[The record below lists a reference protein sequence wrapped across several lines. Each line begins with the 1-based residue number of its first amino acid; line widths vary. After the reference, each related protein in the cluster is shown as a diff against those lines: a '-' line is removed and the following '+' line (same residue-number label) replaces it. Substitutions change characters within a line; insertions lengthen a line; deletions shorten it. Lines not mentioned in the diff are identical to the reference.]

1 VKALLVFILVST
13 TLFFGAGFVWRTA
26 ARARARIAALG
37 RELPAPPPTLWRYVP
52 SPEALESARD
62 LVRPGPGD
70 PSRPSDADFAAEYW
84 DYTAEE
90 LARALALAAVDYR
103 ARLERALAQRH
114 AQGLFTVTYL
124 EPEAAAARPEKWPDA
139 WPADWDGHGP
149 RVATYCALGD
159 GSNLILRRSYC
170 FSVARYPALWA
181 AYRRD
186 GWLRKTLEETAHP
199 GS

>member
-1 VKALLVFILVST
+1 MKALLVFVVVST

-26 ARARARIAALG
+26 ARARARIAPHE
-37 RELPAPPPTLWRYVP
+37 RVLPPPPPPTWRYVP

-90 LARALALAAVDYR
+90 LTRALALAAVDYR
-103 ARLERALAQRH
+103 DLLARALAERH
-114 AQGLFTVTYL
+114 AKGLFTVTYL
-124 EPEAAAARPEKWPDA
+124 DPEAAAAWPEQWPDA
-139 WPADWDGHGP
+139 WPADWDGYGP
-149 RVATYCALGD
+149 RAATYCAVGD
-159 GSNLILRRSYC
+159 GSNLVQRRSYA
-170 FSVARYPALWA
+170 FTVARYPALWA

-186 GWLRKTLEETAHP
+186 GWLRKTLAEAAHV